1 MQVPSHVGLINAAV
15 NLSTEEMEGQLAR
28 VLNSQSFRNSTVLQS
43 FLRYVTEQTI
53 CGRSSE
59 VNEYTIAT
67 TAMGRGPDFDSA
79 SDTIVRTQ
87 AYRLRQ
93 KLHEYYSTEGTK
105 DRLVIEIPKGHYIP
119 TFRSRLATECLEPIL
134 TTPSPQAH
142 QQAAPSRRFVLPM
155 RGILALVFVCAFAL
169 GLLFDRRLSVRNR
182 EGAAPP
188 SSTAV
193 DSFWQSLLQTDKEP
207 IVAYTNMLLLET
219 DRGDLFSFPG
229 GAVGERGTVAGPEI
243 INSLTKKLDAP
254 VRGPLYF
261 EDSMTGVGDVL
272 AAVAV
277 STAMVHAGGHPSF
290 KRGRLLTTYDLE
302 NHSVVFIGSSFV
314 NDIINDLPDQPKF
327 IFTRKPLLWA
337 SGIEDLGAAAK
348 GSSSRYTTE
357 RSPDSRMIVADY
369 AVISCLRSL
378 KPGLRILILAGL
390 TTSGTAA
397 AAEFATSPDG
407 IAEMS
412 RRLSRPQASKPAW
425 PGYFEY
431 LLRTQVSHG
440 IDVVRSE
447 CVASHSNP

>member
-1 MQVPSHVGLINAAV
+1 MQVPSQVGLINAAV
-15 NLSTEEMEGQLAR
+15 NLSTEEMEDQLAK

-105 DRLVIEIPKGHYIP
+105 DLVIIEIPKGHYIP
-119 TFRSRLATECLEPIL
+119 VFRSRPATEYLEPIPHQEL
-134 TTPSPQAH
+134 SPN
-142 QQAAPSRRFVLPM
+142 RRSVLPM
-155 RGILALVFVCAFAL
+155 RGVLALVFVCAFAL
-169 GLLFDRRLSVRNR
+169 GLLFDRKLSVGNR

-188 SSTAV
+188 NSTAV

-243 INSLTKKLDAP
+243 VNSLTKKLDAP

-277 STAMVHAGGHPSF
+277 STAMIHAGGHPSF

-314 NDIINDLPDQPKF
+314 NEIINELPDQPKF
-327 IFTRKPLLWA
+327 IFTRKPLIWA
-337 SGIEDLGAAAK
+337 SGIEDLGAGAK
-348 GSSSRYTTE
+348 GSSSQYATE

-378 KPGLRILILAGL
+378 TPGRRILILAGL

-397 AAEFATSPDG
+397 AAEFATSSDG

-412 RRLSRPQASKPAW
+412 RRLTRPSTGKPAW
-425 PGYFEY
+425 PAYFEY

-447 CVASHSNP
+447 CVASHSNR